1 MAAVEAIHRA
11 VEFNPHVPKVRTF
24 KRHLI
29 KFMIGYF
36 LLRSSLLERQMIF
49 VLQSACLYLG
59 QLAFSPRHIY
69 SRENTNIIIN
79 SARSS
84 SEEILSY
91 VFKFLWFS
99 VNAD

>member
-24 KRHLI
+24 KRDLI

-49 VLQSACLYLG
+49 FAKRVPVIKSAFVQPRTYL
-59 QLAFSPRHIY
+59 LTRKSKY
-69 SRENTNIIIN
+69 
-79 SARSS
+79 
-84 SEEILSY
+84 Y
-91 VFKFLWFS
+91 Y
-99 VNAD
+99 

>member
-24 KRHLI
+24 KRDLI

-49 VLQSACLYLG
+49 FLQSACLSLS
-59 QLAFSPRHIY
+59 QLAFSPGHIY
-69 SRENTNIIIN
+69 SREKANIII
-79 SARSS
+79 SSVRSL
-84 SEEILSY
+84 SEEIILR
-91 VFKFLWFS
+91 FQIPL
-99 VNAD
+99 A

>member
-36 LLRSSLLERQMIF
+36 LLRSSLLKRRMIS
-49 VLQSACLYLG
+49 VLQSACLSLS
-59 QLAFSPRHIY
+59 QLAFSPGHTY
-69 SRENTNIIIN
+69 SREKANIIIN
-79 SARSS
+79 SARSL
-84 SEEILSY
+84 SEEIMLR
-91 VFKFLWFS
+91 FQILL
-99 VNAD
+99 A